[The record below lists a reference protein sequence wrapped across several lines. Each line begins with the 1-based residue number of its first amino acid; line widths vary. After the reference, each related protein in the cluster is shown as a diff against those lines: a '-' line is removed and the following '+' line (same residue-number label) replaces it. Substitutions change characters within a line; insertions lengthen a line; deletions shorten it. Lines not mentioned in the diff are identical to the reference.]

1 MIPAP
6 MVPVPLTAAEL
17 RALAG
22 VHDTFAEASSV
33 CGQHSQAADGWG
45 RASLLRR
52 LADRLGPP
60 ADAADG
66 LLGLDA

>member
-1 MIPAP
+1 MILAP
-6 MVPVPLTAAEL
+6 TVPVPPTEAEL

-22 VHDTFAEASSV
+22 VHDTYAEASSV
-33 CGQHSQAADGWG
+33 CGQHPQAADGWN
-45 RASLLRR
+45 RAAPLRR

-66 LLGLDA
+66 LLGADA

>member
-6 MVPVPLTAAEL
+6 TVPVPLTAAEL

-22 VHDTFAEASSV
+22 VHDTLAEASSV
-33 CGQHSQAADGWG
+33 CGQHPQAADGWN
-45 RASLLRR
+45 RAALLRR
-52 LADRLGPP
+52 LADGLGTP

-66 LLGLDA
+66 LLWVDA